1 MADFYDIDF
10 SFGLDAK
17 GDIKMVSDADAIK
30 QSVES
35 TIYTALGSRA
45 GVGFV
50 NTQYGLGINRYL
62 FTNMTQYT
70 AQKLSENIH
79 RQLTTFEPRIKLTN
93 VHVNA
98 DLAEQ
103 QYDITIIFSYKE
115 TTKQETFNLVI
126 RQL

>member
-10 SFGLDAK
+10 SFALDAK
-17 GDIKMVSDADAIK
+17 GDIKMVSDSDAIK
-30 QSVES
+30 QSITS
-35 TIYTALGSRA
+35 IIYTALGSRA
-45 GVGFV
+45 GVGFI

-62 FTNMTQYT
+62 FSNMTQYT

-79 RQLTTFEPRIKLTN
+79 RQVTTFEPRVKITN

-98 DLAEQ
+98 DLTERK
-103 QYDITIIFSYKE
+103 YDITMIYSFKE